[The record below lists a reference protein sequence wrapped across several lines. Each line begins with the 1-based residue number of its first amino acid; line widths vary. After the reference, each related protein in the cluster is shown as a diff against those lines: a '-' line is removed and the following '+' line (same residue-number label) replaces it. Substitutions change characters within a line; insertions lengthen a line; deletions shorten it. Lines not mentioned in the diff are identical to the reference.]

1 MHRQIVAE
9 VEASMEK
16 CFEFVIH
23 IYDGN
28 GEKWYYG
35 DGELVATETSIEG
48 YIFNDYLLLEQNENN
63 SYTFLFY
70 NYDLG
75 ILFSTEIFDLEL
87 TFPENYI
94 FTIEDSD
101 EISMVVFEVDS
112 IIKDFERCMRI
123 KDTLQKVK
131 NTYK

>member
-1 MHRQIVAE
+1 
-9 VEASMEK
+9 MEK

-48 YIFNDYLLLEQNENN
+48 CICNDYLLLEQNENN

>member
-1 MHRQIVAE
+1 M
-9 VEASMEK
+9 
-16 CFEFVIH
+16 
-23 IYDGN
+23 IYDC
-28 GEKWYYG
+28 K
-35 DGELVATETSIEG
+35 
-48 YIFNDYLLLEQNENN
+48 LLN
-63 SYTFLFY
+63 
-70 NYDLG
+70 
-75 ILFSTEIFDLEL
+75 FDLEL